1 MTRLKAVVLKK
12 DASLPLKGALDNP
25 REHAEQ
31 RRKQD
36 LEMHLVFKDV
46 DRRGHRLPHCRNV
59 EIELIA
65 GPAGLH
71 LRAAR
76 NMLLELVEIVGDPAP
91 RLVFAKLVR
100 KIDFDGLSH
109 SCDVARRSAL
119 FKLQHRS
126 MISLMKFIALPFLMI
141 AAAAPAQPAAPTATI
156 PVQTVPIASP
166 APTQAAQTGA
176 WDPVGPYIT
185 AGQDEPGYRSWFL
198 AAPWRA
204 AQVKAFNDYL
214 VSNQVGGILP
224 TWTLLRTATSWQ
236 ECGGQPFE
244 VPPADEWPHMV
255 ETLRYVRDYVIPSV
269 GPVEAVSVYRN
280 PQLNKCAGGA
290 PESAH
295 KLDSAIDMVP
305 LRPITRV
312 ALMRT
317 LCGVHTEHGAAYSA
331 GLGFYAYLRFHVD
344 STKFRRW
351 NMDPEVAA
359 ECPPIL
365 HPEDIAS
372 VGQPLPPTAA
382 TAASAPAPAP
392 LAAGSS
398 PTVTAAPTP
407 PAPPAALPSAGLA
420 LPAGTPSGQPH

>member
-1 MTRLKAVVLKK
+1 
-12 DASLPLKGALDNP
+12 
-25 REHAEQ
+25 
-31 RRKQD
+31 
-36 LEMHLVFKDV
+36 MHLVFEDV
-46 DRRGHRLPHCRNV
+46 DRGGHRLTHCRDV

-65 GPAGLH
+65 GPARLH
-71 LRAAR
+71 LCAAR
-76 NMLLELVEIVGDPAP
+76 NMLLELVNIIGDPAT
-91 RLVFAKLVR
+91 RLVLAKLVR
-100 KIDFDGLSH
+100 KIDFDGLIH
-109 SCDVARRSAL
+109 NCDVARRSAL
-119 FKLQHRS
+119 FKLLHRS
-126 MISLMKFIALPFLMI
+126 MISLMKFLALPFLMI
-141 AAAAPAQPAAPTATI
+141 AAAAPAQPAATPATI
-156 PVQTVPIASP
+156 PFQTAPVPSP
-166 APTQAAQTGA
+166 APPQIVQGGA

-214 VSNQVGGILP
+214 VSSQVGGILP

-244 VPPADEWPHMV
+244 VPPAEEWPHMV
-255 ETLRYVRDYVIPSV
+255 QTLRYVRDYVIPSV

-305 LRPITRV
+305 LRPITRE

-331 GLGFYAYLRFHVD
+331 GLGFYAYLRFHID

-351 NMDPEVAA
+351 NMDPAVAA

-365 HPEDIAS
+365 HPEDVAS

-382 TAASAPAPAP
+382 TVGVPQAAPAP
-392 LAAGSS
+392 LATGGPPS
-398 PTVTAAPTP
+398 VTP
-407 PAPPAALPSAGLA
+407 PPALTAPPAALPSAGLA
-420 LPAGTPSGQPH
+420 PPAGTPSGQPH